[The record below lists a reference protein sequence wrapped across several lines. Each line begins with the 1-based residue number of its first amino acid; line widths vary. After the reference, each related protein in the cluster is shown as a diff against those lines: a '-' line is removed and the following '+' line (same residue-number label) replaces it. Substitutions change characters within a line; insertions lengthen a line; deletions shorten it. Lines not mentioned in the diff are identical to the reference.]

1 MQQDTGTPD
10 PSEVTIMIGPR
21 ATIYPGTGMIA
32 QIIDGMGL
40 FHQIAPSAY
49 KRLDLAYY
57 PTLQAVYRARSD
69 FRLGKSE
76 DAQRSEQLLADL
88 TRAINVRLPRWLRWG
103 LGGIDGRELGIWL
116 APAAEMT
123 EDDITAAAQGLGVSR
138 FQVVQRD
145 PADFPG
151 YVTVRLDTVSVYDPD
166 DPSDGS
172 LGQF

>member
-10 PSEVTIMIGPR
+10 PSEVTIAIGPR
-21 ATIYPGTGMIA
+21 STLYPGRGMIG

-76 DAQRSEQLLADL
+76 DGQRSEQLLADL
-88 TRAINVRLPRWLRWG
+88 TRQGDQHPPPS
-103 LGGIDGRELGIWL
+103 L
-116 APAAEMT
+116 AP
-123 EDDITAAAQGLGVSR
+123 LG
-138 FQVVQRD
+138 
-145 PADFPG
+145 PWG
-151 YVTVRLDTVSVYDPD
+151 H
-166 DPSDGS
+166 
-172 LGQF
+172 